1 LQGQLEHEED
11 FFLFYITD
19 SVGNTWDFEDKSS
32 VDSYLHIG
40 KLHVKNDIYSNEW
53 EFTVPV
59 VLKQYVLDRPG
70 NKEIQL
76 ALFYDYQ
83 II

>member
-1 LQGQLEHEED
+1 M
-11 FFLFYITD
+11 
-19 SVGNTWDFEDKSS
+19 GNTWDFEDKSS
-32 VDSYLHIG
+32 VDSYLNSG
-40 KLHVKNDIYSNEW
+40 KLHVKNDIHSNEW
-53 EFTVPV
+53 EFTVPA